1 MHIDSALPAPCGN
14 PRSSGRRHHAMQI
27 SIQSAHRAELVRLDA
42 IVFEHHLREAVRK
55 VIPFESSSFLFPKKG
70 DAACGSWSGKDKR
83 LLLPIPD
90 MRGGTLGIFVAR
102 GVNAAAAKPL
112 LPHWEGIGHLIGEN
126 MLHFKRSLSDP
137 VTGLFTRHYLLAF
150 LERELEMLRE
160 AWPGSPREATKNE
173 SPAGRS
179 GEDFSGRGAVGILVI
194 RLAALRDI
202 VREFGYQFADSL
214 MVALADTFLRHCPE
228 QAVAARTGDSEFSL
242 VLPSATRKTCASLA
256 ASLANALG
264 GVALEHPL
272 RQERVSI
279 TASIGYVL
287 YPQDVAGRTAAKPS
301 AEQARLLLRKAR
313 LAAALADEESN
324 DWNSTRHVMGF
335 GSILSEGGRV
345 LDVLPLSRV
354 VVSLGANMQARE
366 GQRFSVWSIQPV
378 SESGGK
384 GTPLYKGELA
394 LMEVHENTSVAE
406 VIHIGDPAWAIAPGD
421 RLVMQPEEQAGA
433 NLSTGVA
440 RPDPATGFLRYGD
453 FLARWSEEREQTDK
467 FAVALLRFSLA
478 RPHGEDAPAPQ
489 EGKEAILTDENPAA
503 LSEDPPSSSFMD
515 SLHNHPDRQMAAVAG
530 LIRDVFGKEI
540 LGGRYG
546 LNSIIL
552 FHPADKGLPGQVLA
566 DQYATLASRVSQELE
581 LLLAVGIAP
590 HPYLDFRK
598 ADTFENCGKALE
610 YALLLPEPHVG
621 LMDSLALNIS
631 ADKRF
636 SQGDTFG
643 AIKEY
648 KLALLDDESNILAW
662 NSLGIC
668 LAGIGKHAE
677 AEHYF
682 RQALANDPKDIMALY
697 NMGHLC
703 QTGGRLEEAAGFFRA
718 CRDNEP
724 NHLFALVRLGQIA
737 ESRGDREEARRLYE
751 QAADMPGGKSMTYR
765 HFAKLCIADGN
776 GDEARE
782 HLHSAILHDP
792 QDAASLQMM
801 AGLYLDAGEDPEMSA
816 SLARQSVA
824 LKPELRAGWLVLAR
838 ALDALG
844 KPEQA
849 REARLKAGTT

>member
-1 MHIDSALPAPCGN
+1 
-14 PRSSGRRHHAMQI
+14 MQI
-27 SIQSAHRAELVRLDA
+27 SIQNAHRATLVRLDA

-70 DAACGSWSGKDKR
+70 DSTSGSWSSKDKR

-102 GVNAAAAKPL
+102 GVDATAVKPL

-150 LERELEMLRE
+150 LERELEMLRQGWPAGTKE
-160 AWPGSPREATKNE
+160 AASATREKVTDHATKKTTE
-173 SPAGRS
+173 AQQHSALTMR
-179 GEDFSGRGAVGILVI
+179 EDNFSSRGAVGVLVI

-214 MVALADTFLRHCPE
+214 MVALADTFIRNCPE

-242 VLPSATRKTCASLA
+242 VLPSATRKNCASLA
-256 ASLANALG
+256 TALAKTLC

-287 YPQDVAGRTAAKPS
+287 YPQDVAGRTAAKPP

-366 GQRFSVWSIQPV
+366 GQRFSVWSIQQGR
-378 SESGGK
+378 EAGNK
-384 GTPLYKGELA
+384 ATPLYKGELA

-406 VIHIGDPAWAIAPGD
+406 IIHIGDPAWSIAAGD

-433 NLSTGVA
+433 SVSTGEA

-453 FLARWSEEREQTDK
+453 FLARWSEEREKTDR
-467 FAVALLRFSLA
+467 FALSLLRFSLA
-478 RPHGEDAPAPQ
+478 STPDDTGLSATPETADTPPAHSEAETDTGHGSP
-489 EGKEAILTDENPAA
+489 L
-503 LSEDPPSSSFMD
+503 MD

-530 LIRDVFGKEI
+530 LIRDVFGKDV

-552 FHPADKGLPGQVLA
+552 FHPGTVQSLSDNF
-566 DQYATLASRVSQELE
+566 ATLACMVKEQLG

-598 ADTFENCGKALE
+598 ADTLENCGKALE

-621 LMDSLALNIS
+621 LMDSLTLNIS
-631 ADKRF
+631 ADKRY

-648 KLALLDDESNILAW
+648 KLALLADESNILAW

-677 AEHYF
+677 AEHDF
-682 RQALANDPKDIMALY
+682 RQALDYNPKDIMALY
-697 NMGHLC
+697 NLGNLC
-703 QTGGRLEEAAGFFRA
+703 QTSARLEEAATFFKT
-718 CRDNEP
+718 CLDNEP
-724 NHLFALVRLGQIA
+724 AHLFALVRLGQIA
-737 ESRGDREEARRLYE
+737 EARGNRAEARTLYE

-765 HFAKLCIADGN
+765 HFAKLCIADN
-776 GDEARE
+776 NEDEARE

-792 QDAASLQMM
+792 QDAVSLQML
-801 AGLYLDAGEDPEMSA
+801 ASLYLDAGEDPEMSA

-824 LKPELRAGWLVLAR
+824 LKPELRTGWLVLAR

-844 KPEQA
+844 KTEQA
-849 REARLKAGTT
+849 REARLKG